1 MSQATMQQQKSKGK
15 QNSSGNAVNS
25 GNAKNKVKKTIPV
38 AAGVVIMVVLLV
50 VSLFVGN
57 MRALQNA
64 TPASFLK
71 TGDVRSI
78 VEDRAAAAQNA
89 ETVAKRASLDTSLFQ
104 AVDSAVKSF
113 REAKTARELSR
124 ADQEL
129 TAAVSEMTAEAKR
142 ELGAE
147 DQRVLTKAMDTFTEQ
162 GNFLRQEARAFNTKA
177 DRAVALYETLPT
189 RALLARPD
197 RYEGL

>member
-1 MSQATMQQQKSKGK
+1 MSQAAMQQQKPQGK
-15 QNSSGNAVNS
+15 QSGVKSS

-38 AAGVVIMVVLLV
+38 AAGVAIMAVLLV
-50 VSLFVGN
+50 ISLFVGN

-64 TPASFLK
+64 SPASFLK
-71 TGDVRSI
+71 TGEVRSI

-89 ETVAKRASLDTSLFQ
+89 ETVARRASLDTSLFQ

-113 REAKTARELSR
+113 REAKTARDLSR
-124 ADQEL
+124 ADQSL
-129 TAAVSEMTAEAKR
+129 TAAVSEMTTEAKR
-142 ELGAE
+142 ELGSE

-177 DRAVALYETLPT
+177 DKAVALYEKLPT
-189 RALLARPD
+189 KFLLSRPD

>member
-1 MSQATMQQQKSKGK
+1 MSQAAMQQKPQEKQSGVKS
-15 QNSSGNAVNS
+15 S

-38 AAGVVIMVVLLV
+38 AAGVPIMAVLLV
-50 VSLFVGN
+50 ISLFVGN

-64 TPASFLK
+64 SPASFLK
-71 TGDVRSI
+71 TGEVRSI

-89 ETVAKRASLDTSLFQ
+89 ETVARRASLDTSLFQ

-113 REAKTARELSR
+113 REAKTARDLSR
-124 ADQEL
+124 ADQSL
-129 TAAVSEMTAEAKR
+129 TAAVSEMTTEAKR
-142 ELGAE
+142 ELGSE

-177 DRAVALYETLPT
+177 DRAAALYETLPT

-197 RYEGL
+197 GYEGL